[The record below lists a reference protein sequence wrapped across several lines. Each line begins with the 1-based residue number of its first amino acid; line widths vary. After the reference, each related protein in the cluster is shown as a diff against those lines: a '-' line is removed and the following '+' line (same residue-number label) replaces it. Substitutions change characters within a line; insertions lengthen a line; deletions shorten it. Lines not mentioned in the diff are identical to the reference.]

1 MTDRVEPQEGGP
13 VVDEAVEDGNG
24 DAAYLARVMAEI
36 DEEVRRKRVELPARV
51 ERELDALFLEHSPMA
66 GRGGDLA
73 DALRLVESAA
83 FIDPV
88 VPVESK
94 RPAGALI
101 KKGLRTANLWYVGW
115 VAHQVSQFA
124 AAVSRSLRLVDNRL
138 VDLQRQLDAV
148 AVPAAPV
155 VEAGAA
161 GAWWGAPA
169 VDALAGVSGRVL
181 HAACGDGWLVAA
193 LSDKG
198 VDAYGVDPRP
208 GTIDGADLSAAD
220 LREEDPGEHLDAV
233 AAAALGG
240 IVLSG
245 VVDGMT
251 AGQRQQLLA
260 RVIDR
265 LAPDGVLV
273 VHSLTPGGWD
283 ADSAPAE
290 ADLAPGR
297 PVRPPAWGLLL
308 PGWQVRV
315 VAGPSA
321 QDYLVVARR

>member
-1 MTDRVEPQEGGP
+1 MTDVAEPDPEEGGP
-13 VVDEAVEDGNG
+13 AVEDGDG
-24 DAAYLARVMAEI
+24 DDAYLAQVMVEI
-36 DEEVRRKRVELPARV
+36 DEEVRRKRAELPARV

-66 GRGGDLA
+66 GRGGDLG
-73 DALRLVESAA
+73 DALRLVETSA

-88 VPVESK
+88 VPVASK

-101 KKGLRTANLWYVGW
+101 KKSLRTANLWYVGW

-138 VDLQRQLDAV
+138 VELQRQLDAV

-155 VEAGAA
+155 VDAGVA
-161 GAWWGAPA
+161 GAWWTEPA
-169 VDALAGVSGRVL
+169 IDALAGSTGRVL
-181 HAACGDGWLVAA
+181 HAACGDGWLVVA
-193 LSDKG
+193 LADKG

-208 GTIDGADLSAAD
+208 GAVDGADLSATD
-220 LREEDPGEHLDAV
+220 LREEDPGEHLHAV
-233 AAAALGG
+233 ASAALGG

-251 AGQRQQLLA
+251 AGQRQQLLERA
-260 RVIDR
+260 ADR
-265 LAPDGVLV
+265 LAPEGVLV
-273 VHSLTPGGWD
+273 VHSVSPAVWH

-290 ADLAPGR
+290 VDLAPGR
-297 PVRPPAWGLLL
+297 PVRPQAWTLLL
-308 PGWQVRV
+308 PGWNVEV
-315 VAGPSA
+315 VPGPNA

>member
-1 MTDRVEPQEGGP
+1 VTDVTEPQEGGP
-13 VVDEAVEDGNG
+13 AVEEGTG
-24 DAAYLARVMAEI
+24 DDAYLARVMAEI
-36 DEEVRRKRVELPARV
+36 DEEVRRKRSELPARV

-73 DALRLVESAA
+73 DALRLVETAA

-88 VPVESK
+88 VPIESK

-115 VAHQVSQFA
+115 VAHQISQFA

-155 VEAGAA
+155 VDAGAA
-161 GAWWGAPA
+161 GAWWGGPA
-169 VDALAGVSGRVL
+169 VDALAGTSGRVL
-181 HAACGDGWLVAA
+181 HTACGDGWLVAA
-193 LSDKG
+193 LTDKG

-208 GTIDGADLSAAD
+208 SAVEDADLSTAD

-233 AAAALGG
+233 AGAALGG
-240 IVLSG
+240 LVLSG

-251 AGQRQQLLA
+251 VGQREQLLRRA
-260 RVIDR
+260 ADR
-265 LAPDGVLV
+265 LAPEGILV
-273 VHSLTPGGWD
+273 VHSLAPAGWD
-283 ADSAPAE
+283 AESAPPE

-297 PVRPPAWGLLL
+297 PVRPQVWALLL
-308 PGWQVRV
+308 PGWNVEV
-315 VAGPSA
+315 VPGPNA